1 MAWTR
6 ALCSGTAAIENFYD
20 YTPDPA
26 GNCILHPLSHGS
38 DAYLEVPVAPP
49 YHTGTLHFRVGVG
62 TSTFTTENL
71 QHVSI
76 TCGPGHPCQL
86 VVRLQYPHGFGFKAF
101 RVTYA
106 G

>member
-1 MAWTR
+1 MA
-6 ALCSGTAAIENFYD
+6 
-20 YTPDPA
+20 
-26 GNCILHPLSHGS
+26 
-38 DAYLEVPVAPP
+38 AP
-49 YHTGTLHFRVGVG
+49 YKTGTLHFRVGVG

-101 RVTYA
+101 PITYA